1 MHVNLMIIRG
11 ALLEYLFLL
20 GYILFL
26 HLFNGDDGQCVR
38 ITCGSFR
45 THGGL
50 LTHRT
55 VYLVKFP
62 SRVFGRRH
70 NIM

>member
-26 HLFNGDDGQCVR
+26 HLFNADGGQCVR
-38 ITCGSFR
+38 ITYGSFR

-50 LTHRT
+50 LTRT
-55 VYLVKFP
+55 VYLVKSS